1 MVAPRCVLIL
11 VVFMEL
17 FNYELA
23 HPIIRV
29 PQSEIWE
36 PSKTYGLVLRP
47 MAQGRA
53 YLNQS

>member
-11 VVFMEL
+11 IVFMEL

-36 PSKTYGLVLRP
+36 PSKT
-47 MAQGRA
+47 
-53 YLNQS
+53 